1 MLHKYTSIFNPFVCV
16 CTNIDIALKVP
27 GEIPSNRNEVVWIG
41 RWTESKAA
49 GGVWGNLGEV
59 GWRMNADTPVG
70 PWDFHRVRIQ
80 QLFLMKWSYSWPLT
94 SLVERCKLSSPQMQW
109 LLRFVAG
116 GIFSGIDHEV
126 GNGAKNC
133 WMGWSCKTM
142 ADTLGEIVEDVRVY
156 IMFSLIIYI
165 YIYA

>member
-142 ADTLGEIVEDVRVY
+142 ADTLGENCWRCK
-156 IMFSLIIYI
+156 SLYHV
-165 YIYA
+165 